1 MVLIDGCLR
10 NRMIGAEPVRAV
22 RRVRAP
28 RHSLAAVRVVKA
40 RLEVDNQ
47 RMASLV
53 PLVETYR
60 GATLENIH
68 FGAVAVCDTQGRVLA
83 SAGDPAWMTFTR
95 SALKPL
101 QALSFMQSGGARKLG
116 FTQRNIALM
125 CASHSGEAMHVE
137 QVEQMLGKAGVTYKR
152 LQCGCHVPYYVEQ
165 GVGPAPEHID
175 ERMHN
180 CSGKH
185 TGFLAHCVTSGWS
198 LDDYLDP
205 ASPLQQSVR
214 SHIAQSTGLEESQLK
229 MGIDGCSAPNYA
241 MPLAALAR
249 AYARLASGARD
260 AQFGESFT
268 QLADAMKANPEL
280 VSGTRRSDNA
290 FMRAGR
296 GDWVTKVGAEGVQ
309 AFASAS
315 RGEAFAIKI
324 SDGNKPA
331 LFAATVEVL
340 DQLGW
345 LDDRQREE
353 LEPWRARDIPNIRG
367 AKVGERRPAFRL
379 AASSR

>member
-1 MVLIDGCLR
+1 
-10 NRMIGAEPVRAV
+10 
-22 RRVRAP
+22 
-28 RHSLAAVRVVKA
+28 
-40 RLEVDNQ
+40 
-47 RMASLV
+47 MASLV
-53 PLVETYR
+53 PLIETYR
-60 GATLENIH
+60 GATLENVH

-83 SAGDPAWMTFTR
+83 SAGDPQWTTFTR

-101 QALSFMQSGGARKLG
+101 QALSFMQSGGVRQLG
-116 FTQRNIALM
+116 FTPRDVALM
-125 CASHSGEAMHVE
+125 CASHSGEPMHVE
-137 QVEQMLGKAGVTYKR
+137 QVQGMLDKAGVTYKR

-165 GVGPAPEHID
+165 GVGPAPEQLD

-185 TGFLAHCVTSGWS
+185 SGFLAHCVTSGWS

-205 ASPLQQSVR
+205 AGPLQQSVR
-214 SHIAQSTGLEESQLK
+214 THVAQSSGLDEQQLK

-249 AYARLASGARD
+249 AYARLASGKRD
-260 AQFGESFT
+260 AQFGESFA
-268 QLADAMKANPEL
+268 QMADAMKTYPEL

-309 AFASAS
+309 AFGSVS

-324 SDGNKPA
+324 SDGNKQA

-345 LDDRQREE
+345 LDERQREE
-353 LEPWRARDIPNIRG
+353 LEAWRAPDIPNIRG
-367 AKVGERRPAFRL
+367 TKVGERRAAFRL